1 MTWVNEG
8 GLAMTWE
15 KGGFWIPACAG
26 MASRFGEDGDEGACN
41 APLHFGDTPG
51 ERELGLI
58 PLEGHHYPSCHCE
71 SACGGRR
78 WRTTKQSPRT
88 RWHEGER

>member
-1 MTWVNEG
+1 MTWVNEE

-58 PLEGHHYPSCHCE
+58 PLEGTIIRRVIASPSL
-71 SACGGRR
+71 R
-78 WRTTKQSPRT
+78 KDL
-88 RWHEGER
+88 

>member
-41 APLHFGDTPG
+41 APLLGILQG
-51 ERELGLI
+51 REN
-58 PLEGHHYPSCHCE
+58 
-71 SACGGRR
+71 
-78 WRTTKQSPRT
+78 WD
-88 RWHEGER
+88 

>member
-41 APLHFGDTPG
+41 APLHFHV
-51 ERELGLI
+51 I
-58 PLEGHHYPSCHCE
+58 ASPSL
-71 SACGGRR
+71 R
-78 WRTTKQSPRT
+78 KDL
-88 RWHEGER
+88 

>member
-15 KGGFWIPACAG
+15 RGGFWIPACAG

-71 SACGGRR
+71 SFF
-78 WRTTKQSPRT
+78 K
-88 RWHEGER
+88 EG